1 MLTSLSMVG
10 MEICSKIWGL
20 PSVWSSDL
28 PVCSMFLNFRTL
40 GRSWD
45 PLGRSRDALGV
56 LLGTLGELLG
66 RSWVPLGR
74 SWGTLGRSWGALG
87 RNLGKIQKN
96 SVFWRPTWT
105 PKSTQVGS
113 KSIKN
118 RRQKKQLIFK
128 RFVLVFLMFSI
139 DFHFEAKNVDF
150 VKNSVFPREN
160 HDF

>member
-20 PSVWSSDL
+20 PNVWSSDL

-74 SWGTLGRSWGALG
+74 SWGTLGRSWDVLGALLDASWTQ
-87 RNLGKIQKN
+87 LGKKVIPIC
-96 SVFWRPTWT
+96 FL
-105 PKSTQVGS
+105 GS
-113 KSIKN
+113 N
-118 RRQKKQLIFK
+118 L
-128 RFVLVFLMFSI
+128 
-139 DFHFEAKNVDF
+139 EAKIHPSWLQNPGKIDIETNVDF
-150 VKNSVFPREN
+150 EAIFSHFFHVFHRFPRHSKN
-160 HDF
+160 HRFCKK